1 MMYYKVAPTFKK
13 KNQGNKQPL
22 HTKKVVHFNGN
33 TFMFLLNKIL
43 NTAGV
48 TVSPCMYIQSSA
60 ADLVQRTCMLQSLSK
75 ATALAS
81 FKTPSWVLINHSDV
95 IRHISSLA
103 V

>member
-1 MMYYKVAPTFKK
+1 
-13 KNQGNKQPL
+13 
-22 HTKKVVHFNGN
+22 
-33 TFMFLLNKIL
+33 MFLLNKVL

-60 ADLVQRTCMLQSLSK
+60 ADLIQRTCMLQSLSI
-75 ATALAS
+75 AAALVKQS
-81 FKTPSWVLINHSDV
+81 PLLTFKMPSWGLINHSDV